1 MKLMCKLF
9 GHKWIYYDLH
19 KRCKWCDERVWF
31 SKATLELFKANQQLK
46 QAFARIGTS
55 INDAFKNSSFNRSDL
70 DESENVFPEKW
81 LDKHMD

>member
-31 SKATLELFKANQQLK
+31 SKATLDLFKANQQLK

-55 INDAFKNSSFNRSDL
+55 LNDVFKNKINRSDL
-70 DESENVFPEKW
+70 DESEKNSE
-81 LDKHMD
+81 